1 MQHLTTPPND
11 DQPRRPTT
19 FFLDG
24 GTDVLEGRSNDALV
38 RARGALDDG
47 AGRLWWPGE
56 SLLTALL
63 FMVRLGVGVRV
74 GERIDKRA

>member
-1 MQHLTTPPND
+1 MQHLATPPND

-19 FFLDG
+19 FFIDG

-38 RARGALDDG
+38 RAGGALDDG

-56 SLLTALL
+56 SLLMIPLL
-63 FMVRLGVGVRV
+63 RVRLGVEVRV
-74 GERIDKRA
+74 GERMD